1 MNITGT
7 DGADYLQGTSFADYI
22 DGGDGAD
29 TIEAGAGNDTL
40 IGGLGT
46 NVMYGG
52 AGDDYYIS
60 SAALNSVANRIVEN
74 ASEGVDTV
82 YMDTPEGVVGSALPS
97 NVENLIC
104 APSVRYQSAGGNAL
118 NNYVKTNTTYYSV
131 AFGFAGDDTLVAT
144 VGRADL
150 DGGDGSDSLIGGQG
164 ADKLYGDLGPFSSG
178 GNAPGDDV
186 LLGNEG
192 NDSLW
197 GQAGNDTLV
206 GGAGVDSML
215 GGIGDDTYVID
226 DDTSDILVEAVNE
239 GSDTIQTSL
248 LNYTLNVANVENV
261 TSTAAA
267 YHTLTGSSGDNL
279 LRDSDAAG
287 VVNGADG
294 NDTIEGAD
302 GNDTLSGGRGNDV
315 LIGGAG
321 FDLLRGGLGDDTYYA
336 LEGDAVLELAAEGVD
351 TVINDDTEYTLKNAC
366 ENLTLVNQ
374 EVHFGI
380 GNALDNVITDS
391 DGIGILAG
399 EGGHDTVRGG
409 GGGDII
415 TGGAGNDLLDGGA
428 GDDLLDGDAMNDGTA
443 GAAGADTFVGGAGRD
458 LMRDLSVSSS
468 DSYVAGIGQGQDSVQ
483 DAGGAADQLRLTG
496 ALTSHD
502 VWFTHV
508 SGTSDLRVAML
519 GHADD
524 DILIKGFFANTTT
537 AVPGAGALESL
548 SLDNGAQLSLISA
561 NAQVLIQAMSTMT
574 PPASAALVPSQIN
587 SLMQAAWA

>member
-1 MNITGT
+1 MILNGS
-7 DGADYLQGTSFADYI
+7 DGVDSLHGSDDSDVI
-22 DGGDGAD
+22 NGLGGDDVIYGF
-29 TIEAGAGNDTL
+29 AGNDTL
-40 IGGLGT
+40 DGGAGRDTL
-46 NVMYGG
+46 VGG
-52 AGDDYYIS
+52 AGDDLYRINDVVLRGDVITE
-60 SAALNSVANRIVEN
+60 AAGEGYDRVLLGVNIGTVPDNVELM
-74 ASEGVDTV
+74 EF
-82 YMDTPEGVVGSALPS
+82 LPS
-97 NVENLIC
+97 TAWQAFAGNGQDNLI
-104 APSVRYQSAGGNAL
+104 L
-118 NNYVKTNTTYYSV
+118 TNSSNKSSGD
-131 AFGFAGDDTLVAT
+131 GFAGDDTLIGLGQGSDT
-144 VGRADL
+144 FY
-150 DGGDGSDSLIGGQG
+150 GGDGSDSLIGGQG
-164 ADKLYGDLGPFSSG
+164 ADKLDGDLVTLGSG

-294 NDTIEGAD
+294 NDTVEGAD

-415 TGGAGNDLLDGGA
+415 TGGAGSDLLDGGA